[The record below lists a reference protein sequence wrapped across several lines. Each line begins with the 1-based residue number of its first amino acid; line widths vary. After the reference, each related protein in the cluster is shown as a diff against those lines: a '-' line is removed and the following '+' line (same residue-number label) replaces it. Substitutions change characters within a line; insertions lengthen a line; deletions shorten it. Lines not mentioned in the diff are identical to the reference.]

1 MNIRKLALTLISL
14 VLVVIPLGSVIS
26 TPEDT
31 AVRSTATF
39 AALDLGYGHSCAITT
54 AGNLMCWGEN
64 ESYSGYG
71 SLLGVGEYPDESPI
85 PLNVDLGGA
94 SSYISASENTT
105 CAVTSGGLGYC
116 WGDGEDGQLGDGLY
130 DNSFYPV
137 AVSGEITWSKISTG
151 EDFTC
156 GMNTDGAAYCWGDD
170 SYGYLGNG
178 TSLGSSSTPSPVFNL
193 DSGVTDISSG
203 NYHTCALVSGGVKCW
218 GYNSDGQLGDNSASG
233 TSSQV
238 PVDVSGLTSGVAAI
252 SCGDYFTCALIESDG
267 SVKCWGNNFSGELGN
282 GENTDSPVPVTVL
295 DETGLSTLT
304 NIISISG
311 GTYHTCAV
319 TNTGAAYCWGDNYGG
334 QLGVGTEDAGSNIPL
349 AVHGLSSGINS
360 ISAGGY
366 HTCAL
371 MDTGSIKC
379 WGDNDYGELGTGDW
393 VNRLEP
399 GDNVLTGRG
408 YIYARFYN
416 SSSQTTGFVASAAYS
431 STDLESTPVVVNTGY
446 SNGYINELFPP
457 PGTYYIL
464 GFVDVNGNGAY
475 DEGEAYAW
483 YDDDD
488 TDEEP
493 NAATISEGEYLE
505 LSPMIYIYDPIAGS
519 ISGTVTCD
527 SPHTVFVDL
536 YVDNTTPPPENST
549 QIACGDSYSFD
560 DLPDGT
566 YYVGAWID
574 LDESGGGP
582 PDEGEPYAW
591 YGEPTAVTIIDGE
604 TKEDIDITIDVGGY
618 SLFLP
623 LILR

>member
-1 MNIRKLALTLISL
+1 M
-14 VLVVIPLGSVIS
+14 
-26 TPEDT
+26 PEDT
-31 AVRSTATF
+31 PLRSTTTF
-39 AALDLGYGHSCAITT
+39 SALNLGYNYSCAIT
-54 AGNLMCWGEN
+54 ASGDLMCWGDN
-64 ESYSGYG
+64 ESYSDYG

-85 PLNVDLGGA
+85 PLIVDLEGA
-94 SSYISASENTT
+94 SASSISASGNTT
-105 CAVTSGGLGYC
+105 CAVTTVGDGYC
-116 WGDGEDGQLGDGLY
+116 WGDGEYGQLGDGLAE
-130 DNSFYPV
+130 NSFYPV
-137 AVSGEITWSKISTG
+137 AVSDGITWSKISPG
-151 EDFTC
+151 EGFTC

-178 TSLGSSSTPSPVFNL
+178 LLGSSLIPLPVEGL
-193 DSGVTDISSG
+193 SSGVTDISSG
-203 NYHTCALVSGGVKCW
+203 TYHSCALVSGGVKCW
-218 GYNSDGQLGDNSASG
+218 GYNSDGQLGDNGASG

-238 PVDVSGLTSGVAAI
+238 PVDVFGLTSGVAAI
-252 SCGDYFTCALIESDG
+252 SSGDYFTCALIESDG
-267 SVKCWGNNFSGELGN
+267 SVKCWGNNSSGELGN

-371 MDTGSIKC
+371 LDTGSIKC
-379 WGDNDYGELGTGDW
+379 WGYNDSGELGTGDW
-393 VNRLEP
+393 EDRLEP

-408 YIYARFYN
+408 HIYARFYN

-431 STDLESTPVVVNTGY
+431 STDLESDPEYVNTGY
-446 SNGYINELFPP
+446 NNFYINELFPP

-475 DEGEAYAW
+475 DDGEAYAW
-483 YDDDD
+483 YDNDDAD
-488 TDEEP
+488 QDP

-505 LSPMIYIYDPIAGS
+505 LSPMIYINDPIAGS
-519 ISGTVTCD
+519 IQGTVTCN
-527 SPHTVFVDL
+527 STHTVFVDL
-536 YVDNTTPPPENST
+536 YVGVADPPPEDST

-560 DLPDGT
+560 DLSDGT

-574 LDESGGGP
+574 LNESGGGP
-582 PDEGEPYAW
+582 PDDGEPYAW
-591 YGEPTAVTIIDGE
+591 YGEPTEVIITNGE
-604 TKEDIDITIDVGGY
+604 SKTDIDITFEDAGY
-618 SLFLP
+618 SIFLP
-623 LILR
+623 LIIH